1 MRFVSKQAGSEEELS
16 EKRKWRSSRSPLRA
30 CSRNC
35 SDLWRPGMLSAAL
48 LRWHAQ
54 EGTQECEQVMAV
66 QEACLSHR
74 ASAELYCL
82 ALPGH
87 DQLMSL
93 HQQAFASPKT
103 PPSATCV
110 SAPCCPLQKASLEL
124 EKRWRAR
131 MRARG
136 GRPFGGDAL
145 TGQKE
150 GAKGLS
156 WELQRRHCHGK
167 SSVPARTPP
176 GEGRGTAA
184 A

>member
-16 EKRKWRSSRSPLRA
+16 EKRKWRSWLSSLRA

-35 SDLWRPGMLSAAL
+35 SDLWRPSMLSAAL

-66 QEACLSHR
+66 QEACLSHC

-110 SAPCCPLQKASLEL
+110 SAPCCPLEQASLKL

-136 GRPFGGDAL
+136 GGPFGSDAL

-156 WELQRRHCHGK
+156 
-167 SSVPARTPP
+167 
-176 GEGRGTAA
+176 
-184 A
+184 